1 MIFDEVRDQD
11 IQVPIP
17 VLKPISEITNNDL
30 LKKRMSR
37 KTSSA
42 SIININ
48 IEETETANKDCEK
61 LEAIAL
67 KANPRTDVETYDLAQ
82 MNLLLLALYYSILL
96 KFSNFNL

>member
-11 IQVPIP
+11 IQAPIP

-30 LKKRMSR
+30 LNKRMSR
-37 KTSSA
+37 KASVASS
-42 SIININ
+42 INININ
-48 IEETETANKDCEK
+48 IEETVNKDCEK
-61 LEAIAL
+61 VEAIAL
-67 KANPRTDVETYDLAQ
+67 RANRKTDVETYDLAQ

>member
-37 KTSSA
+37 KSSSTS
-42 SIININ
+42 ININ
-48 IEETETANKDCEK
+48 IEETVNKDYEK
-61 LEAIAL
+61 LEAIEL
-67 KANPRTDVETYDLAQ
+67 KAIPKTNVETYDLAQ
-82 MNLLLLALYYSILL
+82 MNLILLALYYSILL